1 MMLKKDVDF
10 VPQSPQKMQGFRKM
24 DMSGNVSSSA
34 ASSPSPG
41 GDVSVGT
48 VAGMG
53 GRRTRT
59 HSRTRSAFALGI
71 SSTRTSSRTS
81 SRERGH
87 ARARSVGRRDSEMAS
102 GMLEGDDVSNLG
114 IGIIGGKVAGAIPLV
129 KEVDI
134 GGTRM
139 QARAR
144 TTEEKKELLGTMLGN
159 VDALVEGVRKA
170 GIWGLG

>member
-1 MMLKKDVDF
+1 MLKKDVDF

-24 DMSGNVSSSA
+24 DLSGNVS
-34 ASSPSPG
+34 ASSPGPG
-41 GDVSVGT
+41 VDVSVGT

-53 GRRTRT
+53 GRTRT

-102 GMLEGDDVSNLG
+102 GMLEGDDVSS
-114 IGIIGGKVAGAIPLV
+114 IGIIGGKVGASIPLV
-129 KEVDI
+129 KEVDM